1 LPHKRLTLS
10 FLSQDVI
17 ESVGELIDELETA
30 EGHCAVQ
37 AVEHVTPGCVVLTAG
52 GSCSVEAFLRE
63 ANKKRTFQCVVAE
76 GEPGGAGHRLAKL
89 LADKGVATTVIADAA
104 TFAVMPRCHLVVLG
118 AKGVFHDGTALC
130 AAGHR
135 AVAVAAKAHRVPVL
149 VLAGTH
155 ELSPLGPGDP
165 EYDMDDLKSP
175 CEIFDFAGRDAGG
188 FSANSNAVSSADDSP
203 NPAEPRLRPRVT
215 RPDFPVRHGRG
226 RAGSGVHRVASSRV
240 LLAGRQEVRL
250 RLRCRRGCRM
260 PTPKKV
266 PFAVAAPK

>member
-1 LPHKRLTLS
+1 MPHTRLTLS

-175 CEIFDFAGRDAGG
+175 CEIFDFAGRDASG

-203 NPAEPRLRPRVT
+203 NPAELQIAN
-215 RPDFPVRHGRG
+215 PDFDRVSPDLISLFVTD
-226 RAGSGVHRVASSRV
+226 AGGQVPGFIAS
-240 LLAGRQEVRL
+240 LLAEFYSPED
-250 RLRCRRGCRM
+250 RR
-260 PTPKKV
+260 
-266 PFAVAAPK
+266 FD